1 MTTLPSES
9 SGNTHTAHTR
19 PPENDSAGL
28 GELLRR
34 ARENRGLTLEQI
46 SNETRIPRRHLEALE
61 HDNLAAVPG
70 GFYRRAEIRAYARAV
85 NLDQDLALTA
95 LDRALAVP
103 EPPRRPEP
111 TLSRT
116 RLLLMIGV
124 SVAAVVFG
132 RAMAE
137 REPALNGDTAVRSAT
152 DSVQH
157 SGGPSVRE
165 ASPNGVVAASQR
177 AQPEQVAPPSAPSD
191 GTPAVMMEPG
201 GARTQAA
208 SNGDLAVTTEQADA
222 RASGDSVTE
231 LVVTTQPAGARVTV
245 NGIGWGT
252 APVTIRHLPPGDKRI
267 RVSKDGYAT
276 EERSVRLVEG
286 RLRRLDLQLNS
297 AP

>member
-28 GELLRR
+28 GELLKR

-46 SNETRIPRRHLEALE
+46 SNETRIPKRHLEALE

-70 GFYRRAEIRAYARAV
+70 GFYRRAEIRTYARAV

-103 EPPRRPEP
+103 ETPRRPEP

-132 RAMAE
+132 RAVAE
-137 REPALNGDTAVRSAT
+137 REPALNGDTGVRSAT

-157 SGGPSVRE
+157 SGSSVRE
-165 ASPNGVVAASQR
+165 ASPNAVVAISQR
-177 AQPEQVAPPSAPSD
+177 AQPDQVSLPSAPSG
-191 GTPAVMMEPG
+191 GTPAGMMEPG
-201 GARTQAA
+201 EARAQAA
-208 SNGDLAVTTEQADA
+208 SNGDLAVTTAQTDA
-222 RASGDSVTE
+222 RVSGDSVTE

-276 EERSVRLVEG
+276 EERLVRLVEG
-286 RLRRLDLQLNS
+286 RMRRLDLQLNS